1 MPACLAGPAFPGRW
15 LAHFFFVRNI
25 QFICAT
31 IFFSLNE
38 TEIHFRSSVKKP
50 TSMVDTVQLTKTYF
64 DTWNKHDVSGIQTLH
79 AASSKL
85 KVAHEFLWPL
95 HLVG

>member
-1 MPACLAGPAFPGRW
+1 
-15 LAHFFFVRNI
+15 
-25 QFICAT
+25 
-31 IFFSLNE
+31 
-38 TEIHFRSSVKKP
+38 
-50 TSMVDTVQLTKTYF
+50 MVDTVQLTKTYF

-95 HLVG
+95 HLVGYFPRYALERGRPMELFSL